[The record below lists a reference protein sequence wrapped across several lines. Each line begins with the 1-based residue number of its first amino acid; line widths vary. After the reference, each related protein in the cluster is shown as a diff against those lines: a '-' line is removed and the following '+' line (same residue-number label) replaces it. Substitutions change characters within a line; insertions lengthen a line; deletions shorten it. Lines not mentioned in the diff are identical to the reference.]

1 MFGFGKKKK
10 KAAQKKSAVAEET
23 GVKNASA
30 EGTRDT
36 SENSVDSVVTSTAS
50 SSNTGS
56 QVPPQEGPFDES
68 DGTITG
74 LLDPDGEGLGI
85 LDFGAYAF
93 VPPVNTQLQIESS
106 EEQNL
111 VVHVLSGQSNITI
124 DAYAAP
130 KTGGQWRFVAS
141 ELADGLRNQ
150 GAKVS
155 IQDGPWGREVIGSA
169 AESVIRFIGVD
180 GPRWMLR
187 AVIVSSPAEAEQS
200 AEIARTMLSHTVVRR
215 GTNPMPARTPI
226 PLVLP
231 MEILEQIQA
240 EQLRQQEDTK
250 LAAEQARKRDAADNG
265 EALQQ
270 FDQSES

>member
-10 KAAQKKSAVAEET
+10 KAAQKKSAVPEET
-23 GVKNASA
+23 SVKNASA

>member
-23 GVKNASA
+23 SVKNASA

-200 AEIARTMLSHTVVRR
+200 ADIARTMLSHTVVRR

>member
-23 GVKNASA
+23 SVKNASA

-93 VPPVNTQLQIESS
+93 VPPGNTQLQIESS

>member
-23 GVKNASA
+23 SVKNASA

>member
-23 GVKNASA
+23 SVKNASA

-240 EQLRQQEDTK
+240 ERLRQQEDTK

>member
-23 GVKNASA
+23 SVKNASA

-169 AESVIRFIGVD
+169 AESVLRFIGVD

>member
-10 KAAQKKSAVAEET
+10 KAAQKKSAVAEQT
-23 GVKNASA
+23 SVKNASA

>member
-23 GVKNASA
+23 SVKNASA

-130 KTGGQWRFVAS
+130 KTGGQWRFVVS

-180 GPRWMLR
+180 GPRWML
-187 AVIVSSPAEAEQS
+187 
-200 AEIARTMLSHTVVRR
+200 LSLIH
-215 GTNPMPARTPI
+215 I
-226 PLVLP
+226 
-231 MEILEQIQA
+231 
-240 EQLRQQEDTK
+240 
-250 LAAEQARKRDAADNG
+250 
-265 EALQQ
+265 
-270 FDQSES
+270 

>member
-23 GVKNASA
+23 SVKNASA

-180 GPRWMLR
+180 GPWWMLR

>member
-1 MFGFGKKKK
+1 MFGFGQKKK

-23 GVKNASA
+23 SVKNASA

>member
-23 GVKNASA
+23 SVKNASA

-250 LAAEQARKRDAADNG
+250 LTAEQARKRDAADNG

>member
-23 GVKNASA
+23 SVKNASA

-124 DAYAAP
+124 DVYAAP

-200 AEIARTMLSHTVVRR
+200 AEMARTMLSHTVVRR

>member
-23 GVKNASA
+23 SVKNASA

-36 SENSVDSVVTSTAS
+36 SENSVDRVVTSTAS

>member
-23 GVKNASA
+23 SVKNASA

-93 VPPVNTQLQIESS
+93 VPTVNTQLQIESS

>member
-10 KAAQKKSAVAEET
+10 KAAQKKSAVAEEIS
-23 GVKNASA
+23 VKNASA

-56 QVPPQEGPFDES
+56 QVSPQEGPFDES

>member
-23 GVKNASA
+23 SVKNASA

-240 EQLRQQEDTK
+240 EHLRQQEDTK

>member
-23 GVKNASA
+23 SVKNASA
-30 EGTRDT
+30 EGARDT

>member
-23 GVKNASA
+23 SVKNASA

-36 SENSVDSVVTSTAS
+36 SENSVDSVVTSTAN

>member
-23 GVKNASA
+23 SVKNASA

-180 GPRWMLR
+180 GPRWILR

>member
-23 GVKNASA
+23 SVKNASA

-155 IQDGPWGREVIGSA
+155 IQEGPWGREVIGSA

>member
-23 GVKNASA
+23 SVKNASA

-226 PLVLP
+226 PVVLP

>member
-23 GVKNASA
+23 SVKNASA

-270 FDQSES
+270 VDQAES

>member
-23 GVKNASA
+23 SVKNASA

-240 EQLRQQEDTK
+240 EQL
-250 LAAEQARKRDAADNG
+250 LS
-265 EALQQ
+265 LIHI
-270 FDQSES
+270 

>member
-23 GVKNASA
+23 SVKNASA

-50 SSNTGS
+50 SSNTDS

>member
-23 GVKNASA
+23 SVKNASA

-56 QVPPQEGPFDES
+56 QGPPQEGPFDES

>member
-23 GVKNASA
+23 SFKNASA

>member
-23 GVKNASA
+23 SVKNASA

-111 VVHVLSGQSNITI
+111 VVLVLSGQSNITI

-250 LAAEQARKRDAADNG
+250 LTAEQARKRDAADNG

>member
-23 GVKNASA
+23 SVKNASA

-240 EQLRQQEDTK
+240 EQLRQQGDTK

>member
-1 MFGFGKKKK
+1 MCI
-10 KAAQKKSAVAEET
+10 
-23 GVKNASA
+23 
-30 EGTRDT
+30 RD
-36 SENSVDSVVTSTAS
+36 
-50 SSNTGS
+50 
-56 QVPPQEGPFDES
+56 
-68 DGTITG
+68 
-74 LLDPDGEGLGI
+74 
-85 LDFGAYAF
+85 
-93 VPPVNTQLQIESS
+93 
-106 EEQNL
+106 
-111 VVHVLSGQSNITI
+111 
-124 DAYAAP
+124 
-130 KTGGQWRFVAS
+130 R
-141 ELADGLRNQ
+141 ADGLRNQ

-155 IQDGPWGREVIGSA
+155 IQDGPCGREVIGSA

>member
-23 GVKNASA
+23 SVKNASA

-74 LLDPDGEGLGI
+74 ILDPDGEGLGI

>member
-23 GVKNASA
+23 SVKNASA

-93 VPPVNTQLQIESS
+93 VPPVNTQLQIESY

>member
-23 GVKNASA
+23 SVKNASA

-187 AVIVSSPAEAEQS
+187 AVIVSS
-200 AEIARTMLSHTVVRR
+200 LSLIH
-215 GTNPMPARTPI
+215 I
-226 PLVLP
+226 
-231 MEILEQIQA
+231 
-240 EQLRQQEDTK
+240 
-250 LAAEQARKRDAADNG
+250 
-265 EALQQ
+265 
-270 FDQSES
+270 

>member
-23 GVKNASA
+23 SVKNASA

-74 LLDPDGEGLGI
+74 LLDPDGEGLGS

>member
-23 GVKNASA
+23 SVKNASA

-250 LAAEQARKRDAADNG
+250 LAAEQAWKRDAADNG

>member
-23 GVKNASA
+23 SVKNASA

-124 DAYAAP
+124 DVYAAP

>member
-23 GVKNASA
+23 SVKNASA

-141 ELADGLRNQ
+141 ELTDGLRNQ

>member
-23 GVKNASA
+23 SVKNASA

-231 MEILEQIQA
+231 MEILEQVQA

>member
-23 GVKNASA
+23 SVKNASA

-68 DGTITG
+68 DDTITG

>member
-23 GVKNASA
+23 SVKNASA

-111 VVHVLSGQSNITI
+111 VVHVLSAQSNITI

>member
-23 GVKNASA
+23 SVKNASA

-85 LDFGAYAF
+85 LNFGAYAF